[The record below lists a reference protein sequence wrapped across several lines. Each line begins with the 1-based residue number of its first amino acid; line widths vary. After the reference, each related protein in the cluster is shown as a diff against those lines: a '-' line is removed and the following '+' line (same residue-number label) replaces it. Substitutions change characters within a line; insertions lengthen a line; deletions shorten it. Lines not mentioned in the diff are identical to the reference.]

1 MLYLPHFLT
10 GAVIMKFSGS
20 PAAGIPLALISH
32 FVLDMLPHNDFDIK
46 PGITLREFLRMEKR
60 RRNLIITAL
69 VVDFI
74 FAAIAFFYLF
84 FAFKNFWLNLGGVF
98 GVLPDL
104 IEQILMLFGIA
115 LPGWQDK
122 LQFRVSAKYGFIY
135 YPVITAAAIYLLI
148 T

>member
-1 MLYLPHFLT
+1 MLYTPHLLT
-10 GAVIMKFSGS
+10 GAVILKFVPNPIVGL
-20 PAAGIPLALISH
+20 PLALLSH
-32 FVLDMLPHNDFDIK
+32 FILDMMPHNDFDIK

-115 LPGWQDK
+115 LPEF
-122 LQFRVSAKYGFIY
+122 LQNTDLFI
-135 YPVITAAAIYLLI
+135 TL
-148 T
+148 